1 MSADEYVTKEVVEG
15 FASLFQG
22 GYMAK
27 SHTDGGFF
35 PMERPDGT
43 HYEAT
48 GAGLHRAVEAH
59 LLTNGEGGGVY
70 PLIALEGLTG
80 APEAFVVWWG
90 CVDWDEG
97 MQESYVHAKNVHQV
111 LRQLGVTG
119 WVERSRSK
127 GFHLWVF
134 FTEPMMARVVREGLI
149 GACDIVDAP
158 TKEVNP
164 KQVTLVGKKVGNGVR
179 LPYHA
184 DREPGQN
191 EVVNPLASYSQIP
204 PHSFVAQALE
214 NRTDPAAWGAVHDLY
229 KQNEPAPVKRTSYSY
244 TGRRLTGMAEAIRRN
259 GPRRTPDKPHG
270 DRSTTLFSL
279 ACHMIRQGYRDGDI
293 FTELK
298 EADEDWGG
306 KFAKR
311 PDGDERLQ
319 NVLEAAHKEAWR
331 NE

>member
-1 MSADEYVTKEVVEG
+1 MSIEEYVTKEVVEG

-22 GYMAK
+22 GSMAK

-35 PMERPDGT
+35 PMERPDGS

-48 GAGLHRAVEAH
+48 GEAYLRAVEAH
-59 LLTNGEGGGVY
+59 LISDGEGVGVY
-70 PLIALEGLTG
+70 PLIALQGLSG

-97 MQESYVHAKNVHQV
+97 MQESYIHAKNVHQV
-111 LRQLGVTG
+111 LAQLGVTG

-127 GFHLWVF
+127 GVHLWTF
-134 FTEPMMARVVREGLI
+134 FTEPMPARVVREGLI

-164 KQVTLVGKKVGNGVR
+164 KQISLVGKKIGNGMR
-179 LPYHA
+179 LPYHV

-191 EVVNPLASYSQIP
+191 EMVDPTVLYSQIP
-204 PHSFVAQALE
+204 PHAFVERALE
-214 NRTDPAAWGAVHDLY
+214 ARTTPEDWEAIHELY
-229 KQNEPAPVKRTSYSY
+229 KRNEPAPIKRSSYSY
-244 TGRRLTGMAEAIRRN
+244 TGQRLTGLSEAIRRN

-270 DRSTTLFSL
+270 DRSMTLFSL
-279 ACHMIRQGYRDGDI
+279 ACAMIRQSYGDGDI
-293 FTELK
+293 IKELE

-311 PDGDERLQ
+311 PDGNERLQ
-319 NVLEAAHKEAWR
+319 SVLEAAHKEAWR
-331 NE
+331 EE

>member
-48 GAGLHRAVEAH
+48 GEVFHRAVEAH
-59 LLTNGEGGGVY
+59 LLTNGEGVGVY
-70 PLIALEGLTG
+70 PLIAVEGLPG
-80 APEAFVVWWG
+80 APAACVGGGG
-90 CVDWDEG
+90 CVGWGEG

-259 GPRRTPDKPHG
+259 GPQRTPDKPHG

>member
-48 GAGLHRAVEAH
+48 GEVFHRAVEAH
-59 LLTNGEGGGVY
+59 LLTNGEGVGVY